1 MVELRRTVRFAI
13 NPEGGSAP
21 VDPANDVNGFAG
33 IPAMRGL
40 GRHYELDL
48 TCRGEPDPATGY
60 LINIKD
66 LDSAVRERVVPLI
79 ERACGQTPWV
89 EPAGLLPGLVAAVA
103 EHLAGSRA
111 QLQSIRW
118 RLSPTY
124 NLEMGAQSTDMA
136 VIRQRFDFAAA
147 HRLHVPTL
155 SDEENRSIF
164 GKCNNPAGH
173 GHNYRIEPAV
183 GVGLSGERPFSL
195 IDLERVTDRVLIQRF
210 DHKHLNED
218 TGDFGPGSGVNPS
231 VENMARVFFE
241 LLAPAIDRESRGTA
255 SLRSITV
262 WETEKTSAT
271 FPA

>member
-1 MVELRRTVRFAI
+1 VVELRRIIRFAI
-13 NPEGGSAP
+13 NPEGVSAP
-21 VDPANDVNGFAG
+21 AGVPHDANGFAG

-40 GRHYELDL
+40 GRHYEVELV
-48 TCRGEPDPATGY
+48 CRGEPDPLTGY

-66 LDSAVRERVVPLI
+66 LDSAVRQGIVPLI
-79 ERACGQTPWV
+79 ERACRQTAWV
-89 EPAGLLPGLVAAVA
+89 EPVDLLPACVAAVG
-103 EHLAGSRA
+103 ERLGGGRA
-111 QLQSIRW
+111 RLHTLRW

-124 NLEMGAQSTDMA
+124 SLEMSPQSTDTA
-136 VIRQRFDFAAA
+136 VIRQQFDFAAA
-147 HRLHVPTL
+147 HRLHVPGL
-155 SDEENRSIF
+155 SDQENRAVF

-183 GVGLSGERPFSL
+183 ALSMASRPPFSL
-195 IDLERVTDRVLIQRF
+195 VDLERVTDQVLIQRF
-210 DHKHLNED
+210 DHKHLNQD
-218 TGDFGPGSGVNPS
+218 TMEFAPDTGVNPS

-241 LLAPAIDRESRGTA
+241 LLAPAIDRESRGGA